1 MNEASLSFKNIILKN
16 LSNNGFP
23 MKRVSLPL
31 EKLYEAADKK
41 GANLNQILE
50 NLSTEGTMHEKSED
64 KIIFHAQMPQ
74 NMDSDDMMKQAQ
86 EMMGQMTFGNFQDA
100 QLTHHALAPL
110 LRILESE
117 GEASG
122 IKAILNHFNWADN
135 LVRLPNTPVS
145 EEIRTAIYREL
156 AELPQHMVELAMQ

>member
-86 EMMGQMTFGNFQDA
+86 EMMGQMTPEQIAEIQKMVANMSLQEREE
-100 QLTHHALAPL
+100 LM
-110 LRILESE
+110 S
-117 GEASG
+117 
-122 IKAILNHFNWADN
+122 KAKDFM
-135 LVRLPNTPVS
+135 PK
-145 EEIRTAIYREL
+145 
-156 AELPQHMVELAMQ
+156 